1 MSKKTTDILAYI
13 TPIGLIIAFLAGDR
27 ENSKFHLNQALVIW
41 LAGVLINIVENLLDG
56 LPVIGAIISIAVA
69 VCDVALL
76 VFWIM
81 GLVSACKGE
90 EKKVPILGDIVLYK

>member
-27 ENSKFHLNQALVIW
+27 ENSKFHLNQGLVIW
-41 LAGVLINIVENLLDG
+41 LAGVLVNIVENLLDG
-56 LPVIGAIISIAVA
+56 LPVIGAVISIAVA
-69 VCDVALL
+69 VCDVALF

-90 EKKVPILGDIVLYK
+90 EKKVPVLGDIVLYK

>member
-27 ENSKFHLNQALVIW
+27 ENRKFHLIQGLVLWIASI
-41 LAGVLINIVENLLDG
+41 LVSAVDRILDG
-56 LPVIGAIISIAVA
+56 IPVLGTLIGILALICDIA
-69 VCDVALL
+69 LF

-81 GLVSACKGE
+81 GLVSACKGT
-90 EKKVPILGDIVLYK
+90 EKKVPVLGDIQLYK

>member
-27 ENSKFHLNQALVIW
+27 ENSKFHINQALVLW
-41 LAGVLINIVENLLDG
+41 LAGILVDIIENILDDI
-56 LPVIGAIISIAVA
+56 PVIGTIVSIAAA
-69 VCDVALL
+69 VCGIALF

-81 GLVSACKGE
+81 GLVSACQGT
-90 EKKVPILGDIVLYK
+90 EKKVPVVGEITLHK